1 MIYLIHIPDKAERVR
16 FAAEIKKI
24 IPDSQDFI
32 PGKRKHVYQ
41 PDIGMRYSKI
51 EEKELTQIEALIE
64 RRGYSIYKQEG
75 PDHSEPSASAG
86 VNHNSQQKDNL
97 GG

>member
-1 MIYLIHIPDKAERVR
+1 MIYKIRIPDKEERIR
-16 FAAEIKKI
+16 FAAEIKNI

-32 PGKRKHVYQ
+32 PGHRKQIYQ
-41 PDIGMRYSKI
+41 ADIGFKANI
-51 EEKELTQIEALIE
+51 DEKELVQINALIE
-64 RRGYSIYKQEG
+64 RRGYTVSKQEG